1 MLRQRRERQRGRQ
14 AEVDPHTHTH
24 THTQGSQMRSTSTTG
39 MNEQSSRS
47 HAILQMTLRNPS
59 NKLHGQVDSGQRFL
73 SVCICVFMC
82 AGGCLSMC
90 V

>member
-1 MLRQRRERQRGRQ
+1 
-14 AEVDPHTHTH
+14 
-24 THTQGSQMRSTSTTG
+24 

>member
-1 MLRQRRERQRGRQ
+1 
-14 AEVDPHTHTH
+14 
-24 THTQGSQMRSTSTTG
+24 MRSTSTTG

-59 NKLHGQVDSGQRFL
+59 NKLHGQVDQGQRFL